1 MIKRKEEKLLE
12 DNIIISLEYDENLPV
27 IVLNSF
33 RSPPYFAFAFVLH
46 LNDWWTILH
55 RLNQYVRYVENSLD
69 YQSWNDRYVIADVF
83 VSMVTVVDENSM
95 RTIVTI
101 YRQNLPFYF
110 VYSIYYWWPG

>member
-1 MIKRKEEKLLE
+1 MKKKKKRRKIVRRVRISHEYEEH
-12 DNIIISLEYDENLPV
+12 LPV

-33 RSPPYFAFAFVLH
+33 HSPPYFAFVFVLH

-83 VSMVTVVDENSM
+83 VLMVTVVDENSR

-110 VYSIYYWWPG
+110 VYLIYYWWPG